1 MKLTN
6 EEAKAT
12 FAKGGKVYEASCDG
26 ETWSGG
32 RAVEFGEVLG
42 YFTTKKEAEAACREH
57 KRFAKETGDTVRT
70 TVEKIDDVDRI
81 A

>member
-12 FAKGGKVYEASCDG
+12 FAKCGKVYEASYDG

-32 RAVEFGEVLG
+32 RPVEFGEVLG
-42 YFTTKKEAEAACREH
+42 YFTTKEEAETACREY
-57 KRFAKETGDTVRT
+57 KRFAKETGEPVRT

-81 A
+81 E